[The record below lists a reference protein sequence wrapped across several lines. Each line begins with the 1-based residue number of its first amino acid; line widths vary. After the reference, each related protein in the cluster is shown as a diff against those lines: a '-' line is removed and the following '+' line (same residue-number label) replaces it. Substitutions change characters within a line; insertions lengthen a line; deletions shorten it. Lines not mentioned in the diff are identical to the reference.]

1 MRKSSQAVSLVLI
14 GSTFLFFGCETQHA
28 CNQVGPDGKP
38 SPNCSGSTR
47 GAVHGGYYRST
58 SGSTS
63 SGAVSGTGS
72 GTSAPGTGTTTGGFG
87 AHGSSSS
94 SAVS

>member
-1 MRKSSQAVSLVLI
+1 MRKSSKAVSLVLI
-14 GSTFLFFGCETQHA
+14 GSTFLFFGCNQQPGQQV

-38 SPNCSGSTR
+38 SPTCSGSSR
-47 GAVHGGYYRST
+47 VHGGHIR
-58 SGSTS
+58 TS
-63 SGAVSGTGS
+63 SGMV
-72 GTSAPGTGTTTGGFG
+72 TGTRTTETSTGGFG